1 MHHILLQNIENLTMT
16 VIWSWVYKTYGI
28 VAFYFIKLIIIKYK
42 LNHTA
47 AIDASEI
54 LIIRRYNYLQAA
66 RLAVFQINAAARR
79 FHYAE

>member
-1 MHHILLQNIENLTMT
+1 MQHILLQNIENLTMT

-54 LIIRRYNYLQAA
+54 LIIKRCNYLQAA